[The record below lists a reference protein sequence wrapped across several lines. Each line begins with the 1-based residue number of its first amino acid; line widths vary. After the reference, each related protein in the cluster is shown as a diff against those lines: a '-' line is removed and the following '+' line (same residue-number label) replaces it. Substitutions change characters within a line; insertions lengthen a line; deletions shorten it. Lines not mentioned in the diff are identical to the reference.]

1 MRLFLL
7 TPTLILWAACA
18 SNGGSRTDN
27 PNNSPVYQND
37 SGSKEDNDTSTSQEQ
52 KTSVWYGL
60 SASLEVTDRSVE
72 ANFTLK
78 FYTDLVSDGPAC
90 SVEITDKEQARQP
103 YTPDESIVFWW
114 ESSGLYSSESSQ
126 CDGMDRLPKNLQI
139 GLGQIHESLLPFL
152 SAAGFDNA
160 DESKELYGAYIGF
173 NPSPSS
179 ADTPGTA
186 FVLGYAQQTS
196 ASSDTDVL
204 SGDFSLQ
211 GVFLFPL
218 DPETDTAPDTG
229 S

>member
-18 SNGGSRTDN
+18 SNGGSRTN
-27 PNNSPVYQND
+27 APNDSPVGPND
-37 SGSKEDNDTSTSQEQ
+37 SGSKENNDTSTELAQ
-52 KTSVWYGL
+52 KASVWYGL
-60 SASLEVTDRSVE
+60 SASLKVTDLSVE
-72 ANFTLK
+72 ANFTLN

-90 SVEITDKEQARQP
+90 SVEINDKEQAKQP
-103 YTPDESIVFWW
+103 YTPDESIVVWW

-126 CDGMDRLPKNLQI
+126 CDGLVRLPKNLQI

-152 SAAGFDNA
+152 SAAGLDNT

-173 NPSPSS
+173 NPNPSS

-186 FVLGYAQQTS
+186 YVLGYAQRNG
-196 ASSDTDVL
+196 ASSDTDAL
-204 SGDFSLQ
+204 SGEFSLQ

-218 DPETDTAPDTG
+218 DPETDTVSDTG

>member
-1 MRLFLL
+1 MRLSLL

-18 SNGGSRTDN
+18 SNGGSRTDAR
-27 PNNSPVYQND
+27 NNSPVDDND
-37 SGSKEDNDTSTSQEQ
+37 SGSSEAKDTSTEPAQ
-52 KTSVWYGL
+52 KASVWYGL
-60 SASLEVTDRSVE
+60 SASLEVTDLSVE
-72 ANFTLK
+72 ADFTLK

-90 SVEITDKEQARQP
+90 SVEITDKEQAKQP
-103 YTPDESIVFWW
+103 YTPDESIVAWW

-152 SAAGFDNA
+152 SAAGLDNT

-186 FVLGYAQQTS
+186 FVLGYAQQTG
-196 ASSDTDVL
+196 ASSDTDAL

-218 DPETDTAPDTG
+218 DPVPDTVSDTG